1 MGSLPPMVSGRG
13 SFSSTTTAARQ
24 THGRIGLGRNDQAER
39 LQIRGDPQ
47 MGLVRTAGQDFAEI
61 LGMRSGVI
69 AHNT

>member
-1 MGSLPPMVSGRG
+1 
-13 SFSSTTTAARQ
+13 
-24 THGRIGLGRNDQAER
+24 